1 MRVHRAIVGK
11 PATGTM
17 SAMNP
22 LATMRRT
29 FVALVGAV
37 SILVPATVFP
47 AHGTVFAHTEFDYSL
62 PTEGASVGNPVSEVV
77 VAFTSPVTLVGN
89 GFTALDPQEN
99 VVEPFPVTDDDIV
112 FRLQFDPPLAGGAV
126 GIRYEVRSEDGHIVS
141 GSFTFVVDAPVPT
154 TAPPATAPPE
164 TTAPPTAPPET
175 TTPAT
180 ASPETTTPET
190 TTSAQPTTA
199 PAATGDPI
207 RGDDGDGG
215 SNTAVI
221 AAIAAAIAIAAAA
234 FLLVRSRTSGPG

>member
-1 MRVHRAIVGK
+1 
-11 PATGTM
+11 M

-37 SILVPATVFP
+37 SIMVPATMLP
-47 AHGTVFAHTEFDYSL
+47 AHGTVFAHTDFDYSI
-62 PTEGASVGNPVSEVV
+62 PTDGASVGNPVSEVV

-89 GFTALDPQEN
+89 GFTAFDPQEN
-99 VVEPFPVTDDDIV
+99 LVEPFPVTDDDTV

-126 GIRYEVRSEDGHIVS
+126 GIRYEVRADDGHILS

-164 TTAPPTAPPET
+164 STTPATAPPATAPPATTPPET

-180 ASPETTTPET
+180 A
-190 TTSAQPTTA
+190 PTATDVTVPGA
-199 PAATGDPI
+199 PDDAIGDPI
-207 RGDDGDGG
+207 PSDDGG
-215 SNTAVI
+215 SNTAAI
-221 AAIAAAIAIAAAA
+221 AAIAAAIAIAAAG